1 MNKSAAIEIRI
12 KKIADK
18 RADLKLIKEN
28 ISITKIA
35 KISFK
40 ITLFTKFF
48 KKIGMKYLTKF
59 YRYAILLNYAEDGIN
74 RPRAI
79 GLNPRLI
86 PVEYLSG

>member
-1 MNKSAAIEIRI
+1 
-12 KKIADK
+12 
-18 RADLKLIKEN
+18 
-28 ISITKIA
+28 
-35 KISFK
+35 
-40 ITLFTKFF
+40 
-48 KKIGMKYLTKF
+48 MKYLTKF